1 MIICP
6 HCNLPTYQLRVS
18 VILDGSATAEVND
31 KGKIEWDIDDYTEV
45 SDIVEVSCPLC
56 YEVIEG
62 IDTMEDLLEALM
74 NSIETE
80 DIREAIFRRDNN
92 ENI

>member
-1 MIICP
+1 
-6 HCNLPTYQLRVS
+6 LRVS